1 MIDRDIR
8 DYVRLVGSVSLS
20 QQKKDRIAEYLIKMG
35 AVNREITSK
44 HVAAASAVA
53 VLVIS
58 SVLIARGMRQDINVM

>member
-20 QQKKDRIAEYLIKMG
+20 QQKKDRIAEYLIKMS